1 MRLFVAIDLPSNIK
15 EKLANIQA
23 RLKEANAG
31 VRFVS
36 PEGIHLTLKFLGE
49 VAEDRVGKVIEALAE
64 NVPRISPFNLKV
76 EGLGAFPSISRP
88 RVVWAGVKAPDE
100 LLTLA
105 EEIEKAM
112 VKLGFP
118 KEERDFSP
126 HLTLCRIKSPQGID
140 RLIKIVMEEKD
151 ISLGEFTADGYFL
164 IQSILRPEGAR
175 YIKIRRF
182 NLF

>member
-23 RLKEANAG
+23 KLKEANAG

>member
-15 EKLANIQA
+15 KKLANIQA

-126 HLTLCRIKSPQGID
+126 HLTLCRIKSPRGID

>member
-15 EKLANIQA
+15 KKLANIQA

-140 RLIKIVMEEKD
+140 RLIKIVMEDKD

>member
-15 EKLANIQA
+15 KKLANIQA

>member
-23 RLKEANAG
+23 KLKEANAG

-49 VAEDRVGKVIEALAE
+49 VAEDRVGKVVEALAE